1 MELQV
6 LSQLEFY
13 VAQLTLARH
22 RNLAQY
28 FHAVAKIKV
37 CCIKNYCQSLL
48 YPSFSLTNL
57 NLENNLTAKFLLL
70 QFKSILISLAQKN
83 YKIFGWNKLNKD
95 KRRIKKKTTTTTK
108 NKKVRM
114 YTQLKYIHGFRNNY
128 KTIWSMVI
136 TETYSFLSQCL
147 SNFKFMAL
155 VLGNKVQ
162 TRNKSQF

>member
-1 MELQV
+1 MGRVLLERRPNGKLISALNSNNHYKRPKETHRAALEINCTDTILAWARELFHGTSV

-37 CCIKNYCQSLL
+37 CCIKNYCQSLP

-57 NLENNLTAKFLLL
+57 NLENDLTAKFLLL
-70 QFKSILISLAQKN
+70 QFRSILILLAPKN

-95 KRRIKKKTTTTTK
+95 KRRTKKK
-108 NKKVRM
+108 KK
-114 YTQLKYIHGFRNNY
+114 K
-128 KTIWSMVI
+128 
-136 TETYSFLSQCL
+136 
-147 SNFKFMAL
+147 
-155 VLGNKVQ
+155 
-162 TRNKSQF
+162 